1 MSAYNNGRSI
11 LNRTEPPGVNVAL
24 GEGPGTVVSGSGRL
38 QDATN
43 PTGKGL
49 KVIKD
54 ALKNIK
60 GANQPKK
67 GQA

>member
-1 MSAYNNGRSI
+1 MSKLHPI
-11 LNRTEPPGVNVAL
+11 PLNKTETPGVNNVAL
-24 GEGPGTVVSGSGRL
+24 GEGPGTVVSGSGPL
-38 QDATN
+38 KDASN

-49 KVIKD
+49 KAIKD

-67 GQA
+67 GQV

>member
-1 MSAYNNGRSI
+1 MSKLHPIPLDKRD
-11 LNRTEPPGVNVAL
+11 PPGVNIAL
-24 GEGPGTVVSGSGRL
+24 GEGPGTVVSGSGPL
-38 QDATN
+38 KDASN

-49 KVIKD
+49 KAIKD

-67 GQA
+67 GQV